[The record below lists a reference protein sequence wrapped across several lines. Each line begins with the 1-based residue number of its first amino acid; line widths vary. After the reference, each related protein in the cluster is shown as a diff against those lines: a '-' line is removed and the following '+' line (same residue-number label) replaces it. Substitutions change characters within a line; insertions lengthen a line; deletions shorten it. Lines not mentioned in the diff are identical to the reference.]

1 MLHKTRCKFYVSAQN
16 ISSSQP
22 FDGQPTHLSATVKLN
37 AAYSPDPNT
46 ENYSFWN
53 ATPSGTATLYLYGE
67 NAYDAYKPGSFW
79 YIDIWESEDGDWKIH
94 KDERHEYNIN
104 VELRNNPSAMYGG
117 NVIELSITNKN
128 AWSIFEKGKK
138 YKVEFLPAVK
148 S

>member
-16 ISSSQP
+16 VSSTQP
-22 FDGQPTHLSATVKLN
+22 FEGQNTYLNATIKLN

-53 ATPSGTATLYLYGE
+53 ATPSGSATLYLFGE
-67 NAYDAYKPGSFW
+67 EAFKDYKPGSFW
-79 YIDIWESEDGDWKIH
+79 YIDIWEDEDGKWKIAKH
-94 KDERHEYNIN
+94 EEYEYNIN
-104 VELRNNPSAMYGG
+104 VELSDDAAAMYGG
-117 NVIELSITNKN
+117 NKIELSVTNKN